1 MYNYYDKLVVKIE
14 YHDISGSGI
23 IISDAQEKKN
33 YLISAHHC
41 FEKEEKIDYKEIK
54 IYRQENGCLNLLKL
68 KFERHISLIDVDI
81 IIFEINNLLDVY
93 KCQII
98 NCNNNDQ
105 VFLVGFP
112 RSLEGDDSTTK
123 RYKLS
128 AKVNEIVNKKIF
140 NIDSE
145 RSLETYNSDS
155 KTNTAGFS
163 GCGVFLEHKSNC
175 YLCGIITSLSSN
187 EGAFYFFNATSINY
201 IDEYLFN
208 NMKIHLNNAKFK
220 NFEFYRDSTLEIF
233 EPELKRICSVHL
245 KQVAEKITPQDII
258 ETRGNKIVWPYSNI
272 TIINSKVWEEWL
284 LYLIIRSIENKSNL
298 ENKNFYVIN
307 NNGNKR
313 DVQVLY
319 TSEYVT
325 LPDFLNDYLKNACQD
340 IKKSQIMVIQTDKVP
355 SNKKMGHKNIKKI
368 VKNICESIEEDTG
381 ILIDETEEKIGEISI
396 VHIEEFTTEMAKFM
410 EENDELSRGEIEKKL
425 SERIKGIFDEI

>member
-1 MYNYYDKLVVKIE
+1 M
-14 YHDISGSGI
+14 
-23 IISDAQEKKN
+23 
-33 YLISAHHC
+33 
-41 FEKEEKIDYKEIK
+41 
-54 IYRQENGCLNLLKL
+54 
-68 KFERHISLIDVDI
+68 
-81 IIFEINNLLDVY
+81 
-93 KCQII
+93 
-98 NCNNNDQ
+98 
-105 VFLVGFP
+105 
-112 RSLEGDDSTTK
+112 
-123 RYKLS
+123 
-128 AKVNEIVNKKIF
+128 
-140 NIDSE
+140 
-145 RSLETYNSDS
+145 
-155 KTNTAGFS
+155 
-163 GCGVFLEHKSNC
+163 
-175 YLCGIITSLSSN
+175 CGIITSLSSN

-410 EENDELSRGEIEKKL
+410 EENDELSRGELEKKL

>member
-1 MYNYYDKLVVKIE
+1 MI
-14 YHDISGSGI
+14 
-23 IISDAQEKKN
+23 
-33 YLISAHHC
+33 
-41 FEKEEKIDYKEIK
+41 
-54 IYRQENGCLNLLKL
+54 
-68 KFERHISLIDVDI
+68 
-81 IIFEINNLLDVY
+81 
-93 KCQII
+93 
-98 NCNNNDQ
+98 Q
-105 VFLVGFP
+105 V
-112 RSLEGDDSTTK
+112 R
-123 RYKLS
+123 
-128 AKVNEIVNKKIF
+128 A
-140 NIDSE
+140 
-145 RSLETYNSDS
+145 SLETYNSDS

-410 EENDELSRGEIEKKL
+410 EENDELSRGELEKKL